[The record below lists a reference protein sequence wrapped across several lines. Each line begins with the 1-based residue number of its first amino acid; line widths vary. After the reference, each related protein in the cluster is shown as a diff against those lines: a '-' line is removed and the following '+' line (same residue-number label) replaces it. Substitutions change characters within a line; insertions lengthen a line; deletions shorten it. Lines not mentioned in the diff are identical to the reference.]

1 MEREISI
8 EQNESGIRSRSL
20 PRLLSGRSTLT
31 IILCAMYCLFYLDRV
46 NISQA
51 ASSIATEFNLTNTQL
66 GVAFSAF
73 SLTYMIGQA
82 GGGWFAR
89 RYGARAVLTF
99 CAICVSIATIATGL
113 VGGLGSL
120 VAVRL
125 LVGLGEGPA
134 FATATHAMRNWYPQN
149 QFGWIQGITH
159 SFARLGG
166 AIAPP
171 IVATLIIAH
180 SWRFSF
186 VVFGVVSIAWGLLWW
201 AFFRD
206 DPRTHSSISREELA
220 TLPPPSRLSK
230 DPTPFGM
237 ILYRVIPLTTVFFC
251 YAWIL
256 WMFLS
261 WMPLYFQHKY
271 GQTLGWSAALSGLL
285 LFGGVIGD
293 TLGGII
299 SDKLLERTGKRW
311 IARSSLIAFAL
322 TTCAAFTTLA
332 MLTNDI
338 NYVIPLLAAG
348 YFFLELL
355 VAPLWCVPM
364 DITREHSGLLSGLM
378 NVGVGLAGTISPI
391 AFGYMIDR
399 TGNWDLPFISA
410 IGILLAG
417 AVVCYFMHPD
427 QPLTESER
435 SN

>member
-1 MEREISI
+1 VKQEAAIERSPP
-8 EQNESGIRSRSL
+8 QVSSGGTTLFSARRS
-20 PRLLSGRSTLT
+20 LT
-31 IILCAMYCLFYLDRV
+31 IIFCVMYCLFYLDRV

-51 ASSIATEFNLTNTQL
+51 ASSIAKEFSLSNTQL
-66 GVAFSAF
+66 GFAFSAF

-89 RYGARAVLTF
+89 RFGARAVLTI
-99 CAICVSIATIATGL
+99 CAVCVSIATIATGL
-113 VGGLGSL
+113 VGGLSAL
-120 VAVRL
+120 VATRL

-134 FATATHAMRNWYPQN
+134 FATATHAMRNWYPLN

-159 SFARLGG
+159 SCARLGG

-171 IVATLIIAH
+171 IVAALILAH

-186 VVFGVVSIAWGLLWW
+186 IVFGIVSLLWGLTWW
-201 AFFRD
+201 KFFRD
-206 DPRTHSSISREELA
+206 EPRSHPTISEAELA
-220 TLPPPSRLSK
+220 NLPSPSRLHQQA
-230 DPTPFGM
+230 TPFWL
-237 ILYRVIPLTTVFFC
+237 IVRRVIPLTAVFFC

-271 GQTLGWSAALSGLL
+271 GQSMEWSAVLSGLL
-285 LFGGVIGD
+285 LGGGVVGD
-293 TLGGII
+293 TLGGLI

-322 TTCAAFTTLA
+322 ATCGVFTAFAVLSNQMVA
-332 MLTNDI
+332 
-338 NYVIPLLAAG
+338 VIPLLAIG
-348 YFFLELL
+348 YFFLEFL

-364 DITREHSGLLSGLM
+364 DITREHCGLLSGLM

-391 AFGYMIDR
+391 AFGYMIDK

-410 IGILLAG
+410 IGILFAG
-417 AVVCYFMHPD
+417 AIICIFMRPD
-427 QPLTESER
+427 HPLTEHDR
-435 SN
+435 PL

>member
-1 MEREISI
+1 MKTKLLWKQRAEYRPSQEEATWSERYQSSRM
-8 EQNESGIRSRSL
+8 NRASKSRSFTK
-20 PRLLSGRSTLT
+20 LLSGRSTLT

-51 ASSIATEFNLTNTQL
+51 ASSIATEFDLTNTQL

-99 CAICVSIATIATGL
+99 CAVCVSIATLATGL

-120 VAVRL
+120 IAARL
-125 LVGLGEGPA
+125 LVGLGGRTG
-134 FATATHAMRNWYPQN
+134 FRNRD
-149 QFGWIQGITH
+149 
-159 SFARLGG
+159 ARNAELVSPKSVWLDSRDHTQLCQAPGG

-171 IVATLIIAH
+171 IVATLIVAH

-186 VVFGVVSIAWGLLWW
+186 VVFGVVSIAWGLIWW

-230 DPTPFGM
+230 DPTPFGL

-271 GQTLGWSAALSGLL
+271 GQTLGWSATLSGFCYLAALSAIHWEASFPISFSNAPKSAGLH
-285 LFGGVIGD
+285 
-293 TLGGII
+293 
-299 SDKLLERTGKRW
+299 E
-311 IARSSLIAFAL
+311 
-322 TTCAAFTTLA
+322 AA
-332 MLTNDI
+332 
-338 NYVIPLLAAG
+338 
-348 YFFLELL
+348 
-355 VAPLWCVPM
+355 
-364 DITREHSGLLSGLM
+364 
-378 NVGVGLAGTISPI
+378 
-391 AFGYMIDR
+391 
-399 TGNWDLPFISA
+399 
-410 IGILLAG
+410 
-417 AVVCYFMHPD
+417 
-427 QPLTESER
+427 
-435 SN
+435 

>member
-1 MEREISI
+1 VKQEILMEQGEPTIQARAFSKI
-8 EQNESGIRSRSL
+8 
-20 PRLLSGRSTLT
+20 LSGRRVLT
-31 IILCAMYCLFYLDRV
+31 IIFCAMYCLFYLDRV
-46 NISQA
+46 NLSQA
-51 ASSIATEFNLTNTQL
+51 ASSIAKDFNLTNTQL

-99 CAICVSIATIATGL
+99 CAVCVGFATIMTGM
-113 VGGLGSL
+113 VGGLASL
-120 VAVRL
+120 VAARL

-134 FATATHAMRNWYPQN
+134 FATATHAMRNWYPLN

-171 IVATLIIAH
+171 IVAVLIVAH
-180 SWRFSF
+180 SWHFSF
-186 VVFGVVSIAWGLLWW
+186 VVFGIVSLMWAVVWW
-201 AFFRD
+201 TFFRD
-206 DPRTHSSISREELA
+206 DPRTHRSITPEELA
-220 TLPPPSRLSK
+220 SLPPVSRSSK
-230 DPTPFGM
+230 ERTPFGA
-237 ILYRVIPLTTVFFC
+237 ILYRVVPLTAVFFC

-271 GQTLGWSAALSGLL
+271 GQTLGWSATLSGLL

-293 TLGGII
+293 TVGGLI
-299 SDKLLERTGKRW
+299 SDKILERTGKRW
-311 IARSSLIAFAL
+311 IARSCLIAFAL
-322 TTCAAFTTLA
+322 TTCAVFTGLA
-332 MLTNDI
+332 MLSDDI
-338 NYVIPLLAAG
+338 RYVIPLLAAG

-364 DITREHSGLLSGLM
+364 DITREHAGLLSGLM

-391 AFGYMIDR
+391 VFGYMIDR
-399 TGNWDLPFISA
+399 TGNWDLPFVSA
-410 IGILLAG
+410 IGVLLVG
-417 AVVCYFMHPD
+417 ALICVFMRPD
-427 QPLTESER
+427 RPLTETDR
-435 SN
+435 

>member
-1 MEREISI
+1 MKQEALA
-8 EQNESGIRSRSL
+8 EQDEPVIQTRAL
-20 PRLLSGRSTLT
+20 PKFLSGRRALT

-46 NISQA
+46 NLSQA
-51 ASSIATEFNLTNTQL
+51 ASSIAKDFNLTNTQL

-89 RYGARAVLTF
+89 RYGARAVLTI
-99 CAICVSIATIATGL
+99 CAICVGIATIMTGM
-113 VGGLGSL
+113 VGGLSSL
-120 VAVRL
+120 VAARL

-134 FATATHAMRNWYPQN
+134 FATATHAMRNWYPLN

-171 IVATLIIAH
+171 IVAALIVAH
-180 SWRFSF
+180 SWHFSF
-186 VVFGVVSIAWGLLWW
+186 LVFGVVSLVWGLAWW
-201 AFFRD
+201 MFFRD
-206 DPRTHSSISREELA
+206 DPRTHHSITREELA
-220 TLPPPSRLSK
+220 SLPPASGATK
-230 DPTPFGM
+230 DPTPFGA
-237 ILYRVIPLTTVFFC
+237 ILYRVLPLTAVFFC

-271 GQTLGWSAALSGLL
+271 NQTLGWSATLSGLL

-293 TLGGII
+293 TIGGII

-322 TTCAAFTTLA
+322 TTCAAFTGLA
-332 MLTNDI
+332 MLANDI
-338 NYVIPLLAAG
+338 RYVIPLLAVG

-391 AFGYMIDR
+391 VFGYMIDR
-399 TGNWDLPFISA
+399 TGNWDLPFVSA
-410 IGILLAG
+410 IGVLLAG
-417 AVVCYFMHPD
+417 AVICIFMRPD
-427 QPLTESER
+427 HPLTETDR
-435 SN
+435 